1 MATLGSLLFFI
12 RAKNSEFKSKMDE
25 SKKKVKEFDGQIDKT
40 KKSLQNWANTA
51 KKTGIALTA
60 VSGIIGTVSL
70 GFAKLA
76 SDANEV
82 QSRFNHIF
90 EGMEQEA
97 NQWATN
103 FANSFGQVR
112 SEVQGWVAGLQD
124 TFEPMGVATSMAWDM
139 SKALTQL
146 SVDWGSFYNTETGN
160 AMRDIQSAMVG
171 QHETVRKYG
180 IIITETRL
188 KQEAIKQGWM
198 EEGEELTELQKI
210 QARYNLILE
219 GSKKAQGDYLRT
231 QDQFANQLRETRNLA
246 KSIGEEF
253 GQSAVPAFQS
263 LLSVG
268 KNVLGWLRDLSPA
281 TKQSVTQI
289 GLLTAGVSGAVGV
302 LMIVLSLLPQLKI
315 GLLSLKASFAPFFVT
330 GVIVAGLIAVLN
342 RLMNI
347 RREMSL
353 IAQDAEKIETK
364 AEAEIALRD
373 VKELK
378 ERYIAERYR
387 DDYGN
392 LPLNLRDRQLYTEAD
407 VINEPEY
414 QKLLNQEKAL
424 EARLNE
430 LETQERL
437 IEEEQKILEEMR
449 KKRSEMIA
457 GDITE
462 EDYLAFLQDQIDAEK
477 WSADVRAQMI
487 MELEALNQ
495 DIQSNIT
502 DNLKDGLSQREK
514 LLRQYKDDIEL
525 LELEGHKRE
534 LKSLEQQK
542 MQEIEDA
549 ERAKNEALKEAQE
562 KGLAPESADYQQIIK
577 DWDEAIKLIE
587 NYWERR
593 SHIVIKKAK
602 EESLAF
608 EKDYQN
614 QLALIGKEGLE
625 RELELLEQKREAAI
639 KEAQDK
645 EDALDEINELYE
657 LEKQQIQEKY
667 QKMEEERL
675 KSWNER
681 YILLTKEGLERELE
695 ENRIARESALA
706 EAQELAI
713 ESNESKLEA
722 QEQFRQEEIEI
733 NKFYDEKEAQIKEKY
748 QKMEEAEQER
758 SRQKE
763 MQAELRKQQFL
774 LQQREISYYDYLDY
788 IEKQLEAEKEHTD
801 NWYSLMQERQNT
813 LNTIVQNEM
822 KHYQEQ
828 SKEMFENENER
839 ITWLINKLMI
849 LKERYADNNII
860 VHLLGEEI
868 KKLRDNIADPP
879 PEDALNWLEN
889 MFVAVGYKAEEAQR
903 NFQDFRDALVDGL
916 MDAINKGE
924 DFLATLKNIADQI
937 ADMVVKRGIVEP
949 FVDWALS
956 GLGIAHS
963 GALVTTSGLVRDLPS
978 YHSGGKIPGLTTDER
993 IIKVLTGERIL
1004 SRNQNKKFEAG
1015 QMGKTEIVEVYNINA
1030 VDAKSFQRLLGENKA
1045 TIVNISAENIA
1056 NNGTLRK
1063 VMKRFGG

>member
-97 NQWATN
+97 NQWANT

-268 KNVLGWLRDLSPA
+268 KNVLEWLRDLSPA
-281 TKQSVTQI
+281 TKQSTTQI
-289 GLLTAGVSGAVGV
+289 GLLTAGVSGVVGV

-347 RREMSL
+347 RREMNL

-364 AEAEIALRD
+364 AEAEKALSAVR
-373 VKELK
+373 EEK
-378 ERYIAERYR
+378 ERYIEKRYR
-387 DDYGN
+387 QDHGN
-392 LPLNLRDRQLYTEAD
+392 LPPGMRIRGLYTEAD
-407 VINEPEY
+407 VINEQKY
-414 QKLLNQEKAL
+414 QDLLNQEKAL

-462 EDYLAFLQDQIDAEK
+462 EDYKTFLQDQIDAEK

-514 LLRQYKDDIEL
+514 LLRQYKEDMEL
-525 LELEGHKRE
+525 LDLEGYKRE
-534 LKSLEQQK
+534 VKSIQQQMK
-542 MQEIEDA
+542 KEIEDV
-549 ERAKNEALKEAQE
+549 ERAKNEALKKAEE
-562 KGLAPESADYQQIIK
+562 DGLSPDSADYQQIEK
-577 DWDEAIKLIE
+577 DWDKLIKLIE
-587 NYWERR
+587 QYWERR
-593 SHIVIKKAK
+593 TGNVIKKAK
-602 EESLAF
+602 DESLAI
-608 EKDYQN
+608 EKEYQDKI
-614 QLALIGKEGLE
+614 ALMGKEGLD
-625 RELELLEQKREAAI
+625 RELELLKQKKEAAI
-639 KEAQDK
+639 KEAKDGVK
-645 EDALDEINELYE
+645 GIETIGEIDALDEINELYE
-657 LEKQQIQEKY
+657 LKEQQIRERYRK
-667 QKMEEERL
+667 EEEQRL

-722 QEQFRQEEIEI
+722 QEQFEKEKIEI
-733 NKFYDEKEAQIKEKY
+733 DKFYDEKEAQIKENY
-748 QKMEEAEQER
+748 H
-758 SRQKE
+758 QKE

-788 IEKQLEAEKEHTD
+788 IEKQLEAEEKYSDT
-801 NWYSLMQERQNT
+801 WYSLMQERQNT

-828 SKEMFENENER
+828 SEEMFKDENER

-879 PEDALNWLEN
+879 AEDSLNWLEN
-889 MFVAVGYKAEEAQR
+889 MFVAVGYKAEEAQQ

-916 MDAINKGE
+916 TDAIAKGE
-924 DFLATLKNIADQI
+924 NFLATLKNIADQI
-937 ADMVVKRGIVEP
+937 AAMIVKRGIVEP

-963 GALVTTSGLVRDLPS
+963 GALVTTAGLVKDLPS
-978 YHSGGKIPGLTTDER
+978 YHSGGKIPGLAADER
-993 IIKVLTGERIL
+993 VIKVLTGERIL
-1004 SRNQNKKFEAG
+1004 SRNQNKKFEDG
-1015 QMGKTEIVEVYNINA
+1015 EYGKTEIHNHFNINA
-1030 VDAKSFQRLLGENKA
+1030 VDAASFTELVKRNPEAITGVVAGDYQR
-1045 TIVNISAENIA
+1045 
-1056 NNGTLRK
+1056 NGVIRK
-1063 VMKRFGG
+1063 IIKGGP